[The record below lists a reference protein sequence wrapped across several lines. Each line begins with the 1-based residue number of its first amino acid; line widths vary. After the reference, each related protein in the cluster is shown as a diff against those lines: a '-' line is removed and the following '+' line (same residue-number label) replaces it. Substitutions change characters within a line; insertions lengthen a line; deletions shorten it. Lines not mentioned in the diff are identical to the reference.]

1 MLGLPISQR
10 PGCYPPNEVVRIK
23 EVIVPTALITGGH
36 AGIGFECAK
45 RLASR
50 SRYNLV
56 LAGRSMEQINAAS
69 QQLRTDY
76 GIRVSTLELDISS
89 LSSVREAVTKFR
101 AMLDSG
107 EVDSFQALLCNAG
120 GYFGGPLSYS
130 KDGYETT
137 FATNYLGHF
146 LLIQLLTERIGDNG
160 RIVFTASGTHDPD
173 TADGKMVGIVAE
185 PDAIALANDGKGA
198 RKSLSARKRYSTSK
212 LCTVLYAYELHRR
225 LRRTGSS
232 IASIA
237 FDPGSVPET
246 GLLRTMPKPVQWLA
260 KTRFMKR
267 IAKRVGITQGSISFS
282 GASLAK
288 VATDPAY
295 SNASGK
301 YFQSNDDALS
311 DTRSSKLSY
320 DEQRALKLWNDSKM
334 LVRLQPNE
342 ESVGIALTPRKKRR

>member
-1 MLGLPISQR
+1 MLGLPISRR
-10 PGCYPPNEVVRIK
+10 PDCYRPNEVVQIK

-45 RLASR
+45 QLASR

-56 LAGRSMEQINAAS
+56 LAGRSMEQIDAAAHE
-69 QQLRTDY
+69 LRTDF
-76 GIRVSTLELDISS
+76 GIRVSTVKLDTSS
-89 LSSVREAVTKFR
+89 LSSVRDAATNFG

-137 FATNYLGHF
+137 FATNCLGHF
-146 LLIQLLTERIGDNG
+146 LLIELLTERMADNG

-185 PDAIALANDGKGA
+185 PDAIALAHDGKDA
-198 RKSLSARKRYSTSK
+198 RKPLSAGKRYSTSK
-212 LCTVLYAYELHRR
+212 LCTILYTYEMHRR
-225 LRRTGSS
+225 LRRAGSS

-237 FDPGSVPET
+237 FDPGSVPQT

-260 KTRFMKR
+260 KTRLMKW
-267 IAKRVGITQGSISFS
+267 IARRVGVTQGSLSFS
-282 GASLAK
+282 GASLAM
-288 VATDPAY
+288 VASDPAY
-295 SNASGK
+295 RNASGK
-301 YFQSNDDALS
+301 YFQSNNGALS

-320 DEQRALKLWNDSKM
+320 DEQRALKLWNDSKT

-342 ESVGIALTPRKKRR
+342 ESAQLR

>member
-10 PGCYPPNEVVRIK
+10 PDCYRPNEVVQIK

-45 RLASR
+45 QLASR

-56 LAGRSMEQINAAS
+56 LAGRSMEQINAAA
-69 QQLRTDY
+69 QQLRTDF
-76 GIRVSTLELDISS
+76 GIRVSTLKLDTSS
-89 LSSVREAVTKFR
+89 LSSVRDAATKFR

-137 FATNYLGHF
+137 FATNCLGHF
-146 LLIQLLTERIGDNG
+146 LLIELLTERMGDNG

-185 PDAIALANDGKGA
+185 PDAIALANDGKDA
-198 RKSLSARKRYSTSK
+198 RKSLSAGKRYSTSK
-212 LCTVLYAYELHRR
+212 LCTILYAYELHRR
-225 LRRTGSS
+225 LRRAGSS

-237 FDPGSVPET
+237 FDPGAVPQT
-246 GLLRTMPKPVQWLA
+246 GLLRTMPKPVQ
-260 KTRFMKR
+260 
-267 IAKRVGITQGSISFS
+267 
-282 GASLAK
+282 
-288 VATDPAY
+288 
-295 SNASGK
+295 
-301 YFQSNDDALS
+301 
-311 DTRSSKLSY
+311 
-320 DEQRALKLWNDSKM
+320 
-334 LVRLQPNE
+334 
-342 ESVGIALTPRKKRR
+342 